1 MSRLDNE
8 YLLSQ
13 LEECAK
19 KLGIGVIYENLSLE
33 DVYSAGGFCRL
44 RSDYILIIQPETPIK
59 EKIRIITEAVKTFP
73 LGELY
78 LKPVVREWLEGPQE

>member
-1 MSRLDNE
+1 MKDE
-8 YLLSQ
+8 YLLSE
-13 LEECAK
+13 LEELAK
-19 KLGIGVIYENLSLE
+19 RLSIGVIYENLSLE

-44 RSDYILIIQPETPIK
+44 RRDYILIIQPEAPIK